1 MANPILEVFRF
12 RKELTEP
19 FAYLGA
25 MWTIE
30 SKRADDGDHW
40 ECSTTAPLSLS
51 LAIAENHEALRHDLL
66 KSGVA
71 ALRNT
76 ERWYLLRHLESL
88 GFVEQVRS
96 SVNPNPPT
104 G

>member
-1 MANPILEVFRF
+1 MASPMPSPLLDIFRF
-12 RKELTEP
+12 WKEPTEP

-30 SKRADDGDHW
+30 IKRADDGDHW

-51 LAIAENHEALRHDLL
+51 LAIAESQEALRHDLL
-66 KSGVA
+66 TSGVA

-76 ERWYLLRHLESL
+76 KRWYLLRHLESL
-88 GFVEQVRS
+88 GFVEQVGS
-96 SVNPNPPT
+96 SPS
-104 G
+104 